1 MTNAQQFMTAMEEKH
16 LFDHYSV
23 ISLREKVAE
32 LQEDNINLEF
42 KIFKLEEKLKSWEDF
57 FNNNPHLEGL
67 INNNNQ

>member
-1 MTNAQQFMTAMEEKH
+1 MTKAQEFMTAVEENN
-16 LFDHYSV
+16 LFNQYSV
-23 ISLREKVAE
+23 IALRNENKN
-32 LQEDNINLEF
+32 LQEDKINLEF

>member
-1 MTNAQQFMTAMEEKH
+1 MTKAQEFMTAIEEKH

-23 ISLREKVAE
+23 IALRKQNKT

-42 KIFKLEEKLKSWEDF
+42 KIFKLEEKLKSCEDF
-57 FNNNPHLEGL
+57 LNNNPHLERL